1 MTRNEFLKTMAGATA
16 VIASTGAA
24 GFAAESCAP
33 ADASSKAIKGLR
45 FGVSI
50 YSYGSDFLN
59 GSATVERAAADIA
72 DMGAEGIEILGEAH
86 VKGYPNPTKEWTD
99 NWFKLLDQYQLTPT
113 AYDTFCD
120 TMFYKDRLLT
130 PEELLE
136 LLIVDMKVAN
146 QLGFHVFRQQV
157 APYPADD
164 PSEAYLAP
172 YVMSTD
178 AMKYLEL
185 AIPYCE
191 KYDIKLALEMHSPT
205 QIRSKWIDGML
216 ELIQRTKTEHIGFCP
231 DFSAFT
237 WRPARGTVENMVA
250 QGCKKE
256 IVEFI
261 ISSYQQNLGPE
272 KTVEEVKK
280 MGGNQQEL
288 DYASKAGLF
297 HQSNNNPA
305 DIKIIA
311 PWIYHTHAKFYSIED
326 DLSTD
331 YQIMKYPEILKA
343 YVDNGVKGWLS
354 SECEGR
360 RADISRQGHVRLQQ
374 AMMRRILTSL

>member
-50 YSYGSDFLN
+50 YSYGGDFMS
-59 GSATVERAAADIA
+59 GAATVERCAADIA
-72 DMGAEGIEILGEAH
+72 NMGAEGIELLGEAH
-86 VKGYPNPTKEWTD
+86 VKGYPNPSKEWID
-99 NWFKLLDQYQLTPT
+99 NWYKLLDQYKLTPT
-113 AYDTFCD
+113 AY
-120 TMFYKDRLLT
+120 
-130 PEELLE
+130 
-136 LLIVDMKVAN
+136 
-146 QLGFHVFRQQV
+146 
-157 APYPADD
+157 
-164 PSEAYLAP
+164 
-172 YVMSTD
+172 
-178 AMKYLEL
+178 
-185 AIPYCE
+185 E
-191 KYDIKLALEMHSPT
+191 KYDIKLALELHSPT
-205 QIRSKWIDGML
+205 HLRSKWIDGML

-237 WRPARGTVENMVA
+237 WRPQKGTVERMVA

-256 IVEFI
+256 IVEYI
-261 ISSYQQNLGPE
+261 ISAYQQDLGPD

-280 MGGNQQEL
+280 MGGNEQEL
-288 DYASKAGLF
+288 AYASKAGLY

-311 PWIYHTHAKFYSIED
+311 PYIYHTHAKFYNIED
-326 DLSTD
+326 DLSSD
-331 YQIMKYPEILKA
+331 YSMKYPEILKA

-354 SECEGR
+354 SECEGGR
-360 RADISRQGHVRLQQ
+360 SDISRQGHVRLQQ